1 MNRAPMFQVGVE
13 LLTGAPYQTLPAKGV
28 MNRAPMFQVG
38 MELLTGAPYHI
49 TTPVMAMV
57 FVLYGIMCCVLSPQ
71 VQVRITKIS
80 IVVLGLSMAA
90 VVIAAGVYVLSDM
103 IKCQ

>member
-1 MNRAPMFQVGVE
+1 MFQVGV
-13 LLTGAPYQTLPAKGV
+13 
-28 MNRAPMFQVG
+28 
-38 MELLTGAPYHI
+38 ELLTGAPYHI

-71 VQVRITKIS
+71 VQVRVTKIS

-103 IKCQ
+103 IKSEWRFESYSRLTFSSSHTSRLQ